1 MSHSRRH
8 ATSASHL
15 RAKAFAGGLAV
26 LIPALAGPDA
36 GAQPRTVR
44 PTSTTPVGTTP
55 AIIGINSGNFIEG
68 TNNATFLRWSGV
80 NGSRTFTSAPNIEQV
95 DDIPG
100 VGDGVNSQASLLA
113 RMAAVR
119 ANPTDPTLINFAEF
133 ERGYFENQ
141 SDFIDYDLAY
151 RTYNA
156 NNIAPLAIINRSQG
170 QFPFADPGTPDSF
183 ADQYE
188 HWQHIYAQAY
198 FLGGNYDVERF
209 SYYNEPDAASQEVT
223 QADYLL
229 RLQLASDAVQ
239 SALADVNRDF
249 GKTLQPNV
257 IAPITA
263 GGANEYFRRLDNT
276 DTRDDQQGWGELVIN
291 NLNTNF
297 LGEVD
302 PDFQLIQT
310 YGYQQYNQEG
320 EVFASDLNFIQDAVR
335 DDLRENNL
343 VGEVNFALTEFNVH
357 SNGVFA
363 TRDDTLDEPSRFA
376 KLGSIFANLAT
387 AEADELFV
395 FKFDSNAEDD
405 FQGNAVFTNSRFDE
419 PYNVGGATKAA
430 GVLKLFTKG
439 FAGAN
444 DLLETSEGQNNL
456 DVVTSYN
463 AEQDTFYLLA
473 ADESSSQN
481 REFTYDLA
489 ALGIE
494 AGARIQIE
502 EVSEGKLAEVV
513 DQQILEA
520 DGLFTFTQTQQ
531 SVILISVPRTAPD
544 RVIDLT
550 ATDDATVRAANNS
563 GSNFGDSENIF
574 VRNVASAG
582 DAGGRAVGLV
592 EFDGSALTEDVA
604 VERAVLSLTGEID
617 EGDAQFVTLHVY
629 GIIGDGFD
637 EDTITWDGVSNLA
650 DSTGD
655 VSLIADNFLAGVGET
670 AEFVGHLTVTQETGE
685 VLLDVTEFVQ
695 EFASEDIQFL
705 IAREVRFEEVL
716 NDNGSVRFAGDVI
729 DRSFGAARFDSS
741 ESGNGPQLS
750 LELRDVAVI
759 PEPGTA
765 ALLGGLALLT
775 TRKRRQR

>member
-1 MSHSRRH
+1 MSHSRPN

-36 GAQPRTVR
+36 WAQRTIR

-100 VGDGVNSQASLLA
+100 VGDGVDSQASLLA

-119 ANPTDPTLINFAEF
+119 ANPTDPALINFSVF
-133 ERGYFENQ
+133 EDGYFNNQ
-141 SDFIDYDLAY
+141 SDFVDYDLAY
-151 RTYNA
+151 RTYNE
-156 NNIAPLAIINRSQG
+156 NNVAPLAIINRSQG
-170 QFPFADPGTPDSF
+170 QFPFADPGTARSF

-249 GKTLQPNV
+249 GKNLQPNV

-263 GGANEYFRRLDNT
+263 GGANEYFRRTDNT

-320 EVFASDLNFIQDAVR
+320 EGFANDLNFIQNAVR
-335 DDLRENNL
+335 DRSERENNL
-343 VGEVNFALTEFNVH
+343 VGEVDFALTEFNVH
-357 SNGVFA
+357 SNGVSSPD
-363 TRDDTLDEPSRFA
+363 RDDTLDEPGPFRQARQHLRQPRHRRSRRA
-376 KLGSIFANLAT
+376 LRLQVRLQRRGRL
-387 AEADELFV
+387 
-395 FKFDSNAEDD
+395 
-405 FQGNAVFTNSRFDE
+405 QGNAVFTNSRFDE

-444 DLLETSEGQNNL
+444 DLLETSEGQNNF

-463 AEQDTFYLLA
+463 ADQDTFYLLA
-473 ADESSSQN
+473 ADESSSQGSRVHLRPFCSGDRTRSPSCRSRKFLKAN
-481 REFTYDLA
+481 SPKSRSDFT
-489 ALGIE
+489 LG
-494 AGARIQIE
+494 
-502 EVSEGKLAEVV
+502 
-513 DQQILEA
+513 
-520 DGLFTFTQTQQ
+520 
-531 SVILISVPRTAPD
+531 
-544 RVIDLT
+544 
-550 ATDDATVRAANNS
+550 
-563 GSNFGDSENIF
+563 
-574 VRNVASAG
+574 
-582 DAGGRAVGLV
+582 
-592 EFDGSALTEDVA
+592 
-604 VERAVLSLTGEID
+604 
-617 EGDAQFVTLHVY
+617 
-629 GIIGDGFD
+629 
-637 EDTITWDGVSNLA
+637 
-650 DSTGD
+650 
-655 VSLIADNFLAGVGET
+655 
-670 AEFVGHLTVTQETGE
+670 
-685 VLLDVTEFVQ
+685 
-695 EFASEDIQFL
+695 
-705 IAREVRFEEVL
+705 
-716 NDNGSVRFAGDVI
+716 
-729 DRSFGAARFDSS
+729 
-741 ESGNGPQLS
+741 
-750 LELRDVAVI
+750 
-759 PEPGTA
+759 
-765 ALLGGLALLT
+765 
-775 TRKRRQR
+775 